1 MNERTKWGVVVIY
14 ATAMAW
20 VESAVVVY
28 LRTLLDRIEPYQ
40 KTPLPHLADF
50 GSTELIREAATLIM
64 LATIGFLAGNTARK
78 RIGYSLIAF
87 GIWDIFYYLFLKVIC
102 GWPRSLLDWD
112 ILFLIPLPWWG
123 PILAPMLIAFLMIV
137 WGTAVTQFDFKSGQC
152 PNAVYYFSSF
162 GVFLALYTFMRD
174 SLATLPQGEAGLR
187 EMLPTHFAWP
197 LFSLALGLMAL
208 PVLTLFRT
216 GAPFRPPSPESFAL
230 RDATKG
236 GSGKGLIS

>member
-28 LRTLLDRIEPYQ
+28 LRTLIDRIEPYQ
-40 KTPLPHLADF
+40 KTPLPHLSDF
-50 GSTELIREAATLIM
+50 GSTELVREAATLIM
-64 LATIGFLAGNTARK
+64 LAAIGFLAGNTTRK

-87 GIWDIFYYLFLKVIC
+87 GIWDIFYYVFLKVIC

-123 PILAPMLIAFLMIV
+123 PVLAPVLIAFLMIV
-137 WGTAVTQFDFKSGQC
+137 WGTAVTQLDFKPGPC

-174 SLATLPQGEAGLR
+174 SLATLSQGEAGLR
-187 EMLPTHFAWP
+187 EMLPTHFEWS

-208 PVLTLFRT
+208 PVLTLFRSVLSYK
-216 GAPFRPPSPESFAL
+216 PVSPDPFAL

-236 GSGKGLIS
+236 GSGTGLIS